1 MSFDRIWHKS
11 YPAEVPHE
19 IEFEKITMP
28 EVLARNAK
36 RFSDNVALVYMGK
49 RITYKELDALVNRFA
64 RALKGLGV
72 ERGDKVA
79 MLLPNIPQI
88 VIANY
93 ATHRIGAVS
102 AMNNPLYTERELS
115 YQLNDSDAKVL
126 VTLDL
131 LLPRALSVKGQTK
144 IESIITCHI
153 NDYLPFPIKQLF
165 PFVKKDM
172 YRKVDAAPG
181 IFEFTDL
188 MRKNPGTPV
197 ENEAE
202 WDEVGTLLYTGGTT
216 GISKGAMLTHANMS
230 CNVQQLRAWFYTFK
244 DGEESML
251 AVFPFFHAAGYTGP
265 QNTTLFMAGTDVLV
279 PRPEP
284 DTIVDM
290 LKKYR
295 PSIVPGVPTI
305 YVGLLSNEKFRD
317 MDLSFIKMF
326 IAGAAPLSL
335 DTINQLKELTGGS
348 SIVNVYGL
356 TEITPMGTATPVGGK
371 EKPGTVGVPLPSTDL
386 RIVDVETGT
395 KDMPLGETGE
405 ILFKGPQVM
414 KGYYKKPEETAKTVK
429 EGWVYTGDIGFMD
442 DDGYITIVDRKKDM
456 IVAAGYNIFPQEV
469 DEILFQHP
477 KILEACAIGVPDE
490 YRGETVKSYIVVKPG
505 ESLDKEEVINYCK
518 QRLAAY
524 KVPKIIEFIDEL
536 PKSAVGKILRRK
548 LKEIDRKKREEGQ

>member
-1 MSFDRIWHKS
+1 MSFERIWHKS
-11 YPAEVPHE
+11 YPTEVPRE
-19 IEFEKITMP
+19 IDFEKITMP

-36 RFSDNVALVYMGK
+36 RFPDNVALVYMGK
-49 RITYKELDALVNRFA
+49 RISYKELDSLVNRFA
-64 RALKGLGV
+64 RALKDLGV
-72 ERGDKVA
+72 GKGDKVA

-88 VIANY
+88 VISNY
-93 ATHRIGAVS
+93 ATYRIGAVT

-115 YQLNDSDAKVL
+115 YQLDDSDAKVL

-131 LLPRALSVKGQTK
+131 LLPRALAIKDQTK

-153 NDYLPFPIKQLF
+153 NDYLPFPVKQLF

-172 YRKVDAAPG
+172 YRKVEVGPG
-181 IFEFTDL
+181 VFEFMDL
-188 MRKNPGTPV
+188 VRRYPNTPV

-202 WDEVGTLLYTGGTT
+202 WDDVGALLYTGGTT
-216 GISKGAMLTHANMS
+216 GVSKGAMLTHANLS
-230 CNVQQLRAWFYTFK
+230 CNTQQLRTWFYTFK

-265 QNTTLFMAGTDVLV
+265 QNTTLLMAGADILV

-284 DTIVDM
+284 DIIVDM
-290 LKKYR
+290 LRKYR

-305 YVGLLSNEKFRD
+305 YVGLLNNEKFRN

-348 SIVNVYGL
+348 GIVNVYGL

-395 KDMPLGETGE
+395 KDMPLGEPGE

-414 KGYYKKPEETAKTVK
+414 KGYYKKPEETAKAVRD
-429 EGWVYTGDIGFMD
+429 GWVYTGDIGFMD
-442 DDGYITIVDRKKDM
+442 EDGYITIVDRKKDM

-469 DEILFQHP
+469 DEVLFQHP
-477 KILEACAIGVPDE
+477 KVLEACTIGVPDE
-490 YRGETVKSYIVVKPG
+490 YRGETVKSYIVLKPG
-505 ESLDKEEVINYCK
+505 ESLDKEEVISYCK
-518 QRLAAY
+518 EKLAAY

-536 PKSAVGKILRRK
+536 PKSAVGKILRRE
-548 LKEIDRKKREEGQ
+548 LKEIDRKKREGNE